1 MARIQ
6 EKMLEGKMI
15 LVCYDFSDN
24 LERAK
29 LREELTSFPFY
40 AKMMTQSVYYLPE
53 SVQSLRAV
61 RKWANSSSE
70 RDKIVVFGDVNT
82 TIRDQKKLV
91 YQYYTHLQDIVQE
104 VTDTTKRIRKE
115 LLEFEETI
123 EYDEVTVVEEVKQSD
138 GTIKKI
144 KVTKQN
150 TMRGWAT
157 KVSSIRNRF
166 DEIRSMINK
175 VGDEDDEFHL
185 DMVATFVTKLDERYE
200 KVRIMKEKIN
210 KEHKKKK

>member
-29 LREELTSFPFY
+29 LREELTSYPFY

-82 TIRDQKKLV
+82 SIKDQKKLV
-91 YQYYTHLQDIVQE
+91 HQYYTHLQDIVQE
-104 VTDTTKRIRKE
+104 ITDTTKRIRKE
-115 LLEFEETI
+115 LLEFEEEI
-123 EYDEVTVVEEVKQSD
+123 EDPDVTL
-138 GTIKKI
+138 
-144 KVTKQN
+144 
-150 TMRGWAT
+150 RGWAT
-157 KVSSIRNRF
+157 KVSSITNRF
-166 DEIRSMINK
+166 EEIRSMINK

-200 KVRIMKEKIN
+200 KVRLMKERLN
-210 KEHKKKK
+210 KERKHKKK

>member
-1 MARIQ
+1 MAVQ

-29 LREELTSFPFY
+29 LRDELTSYPFY

-61 RKWANSSSE
+61 RKWANQSSA
-70 RDKIVVFGDVNT
+70 DIIVFGDVNT
-82 TIRDQKKLV
+82 TLRDQKALV
-91 YQYYTHLQDIVQE
+91 KKYYDHLQNVVQE

-115 LLEFEETI
+115 LLEFEENI
-123 EYDEVTVVEEVKQSD
+123 ELDEIVVLEKQPD
-138 GTIKKI
+138 GKMK
-144 KVTKQN
+144 KVTKPN
-150 TMRGWAT
+150 NLRGWAT
-157 KVSSIRNRF
+157 KVSSIVNRF
-166 DEIRSMINK
+166 EEIRSMINK

-185 DMVATFVTKLDERYE
+185 DMVATFVEKLDERF
-200 KVRIMKEKIN
+200 VRVKAMKDKIN
-210 KEHKKKK
+210 KERKHKKK

>member
-1 MARIQ
+1 MAVQ

-29 LREELTSFPFY
+29 LRDELTSYPFY

-61 RKWANSSSE
+61 RKWANQSSA
-70 RDKIVVFGDVNT
+70 DIIVFGDVNT
-82 TIRDQKKLV
+82 TLRDQKALV
-91 YQYYTHLQDIVQE
+91 KKYYDHLQNVVQE

-115 LLEFEETI
+115 LLEFEENI
-123 EYDEVTVVEEVKQSD
+123 EDPDVTL
-138 GTIKKI
+138 
-144 KVTKQN
+144 
-150 TMRGWAT
+150 RGWAT
-157 KVSSIRNRF
+157 KVSSIVNRF
-166 DEIRSMINK
+166 EEIRSMINK

-185 DMVATFVTKLDERYE
+185 DMVATFVEKLDKRYE
-200 KVRIMKEKIN
+200 RVRLMKIEIN
-210 KEHKKKK
+210 KEHKHKKK

>member
-1 MARIQ
+1 MARIE

-29 LREELTSFPFY
+29 LREELTSYPFF

-82 TIRDQKKLV
+82 TLKDQKKLV
-91 YQYYTHLQDIVQE
+91 HQYYSHLQNIVQE

-115 LLEFEETI
+115 LLEFEENI
-123 EYDEVTVVEEVKQSD
+123 ELDEIEVEEVVKLAN
-138 GTIKKI
+138 GKT
-144 KVTKQN
+144 KVVKVKKQN

-157 KVSSIRNRF
+157 KVSSITNRF

-185 DMVATFVTKLDERYE
+185 DMVASFVEKLDKRYE
-200 KVRIMKEKIN
+200 RVRLMKEQIN
-210 KEHKKKK
+210 RENKKKK